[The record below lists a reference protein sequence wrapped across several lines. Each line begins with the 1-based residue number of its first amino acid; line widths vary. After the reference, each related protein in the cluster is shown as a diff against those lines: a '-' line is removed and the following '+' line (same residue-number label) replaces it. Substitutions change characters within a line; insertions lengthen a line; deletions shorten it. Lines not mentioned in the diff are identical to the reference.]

1 MKEERII
8 VKECIVKGERIIT
21 RECIMKGERIITKEG
36 NARIRGYFQGR

>member
-21 RECIMKGERIITKEG
+21 KECIMKGERIITKEG